1 VQESRRSSQR
11 GGQSRGIFQKNTSA
25 TEILIIFINHT
36 VIDEKGGDYM
46 RKYTVLMA
54 LGIFSMMLIG
64 VQLSASPATE
74 STISAD
80 VNIDPEVFNLRQR
93 GMITAYISNLAEYDV
108 RDVNKSTIEL
118 YYKGN
123 FIVEALRATVEND
136 ILIVK
141 FDATEVANY
150 IWLNIVYHMGT
161 IPPQANYTIELTVSG
176 RLLDTEEQFA
186 GSDTVKIIHE
196 VS

>member
-1 VQESRRSSQR
+1 
-11 GGQSRGIFQKNTSA
+11 
-25 TEILIIFINHT
+25 
-36 VIDEKGGDYM
+36 M

-54 LGIFSMMLIG
+54 LGILSMMLIG

-80 VNIDPEVFNLRQR
+80 VNIDPEVFNLKQR
-93 GMITAYISNLAEYDV
+93 GVITAYISNLAEDDV

-123 FIVEALRATVEND
+123 SIVEALRATVQND

-161 IPPQANYTIELTVSG
+161 IPPQANYTIKLTVSG
-176 RLLDTEEQFA
+176 RLLDTEGQFE

-196 VS
+196 LS